1 MKQADGTMRV
11 LNMIHKGG
19 KGMANTVGAL
29 IKEARGKAG
38 LTQEKL
44 AAKVGLGM
52 SANDVSKAE
61 RGDLIPSQDQLKQI
75 AKVTGVTQA
84 SLLNAAKADK
94 GSSAKTVSKTAAK
107 TAQKTTAKTTG
118 RKTTAKAKT
127 TAASKKTAAKTPA
140 NANSTMKVTA
150 AERKLI
156 EAYREASSDAKK
168 NALKVLKGEDAGSIM
183 SQAADSVGSLM
194 GDVLGNVVGSL
205 LGNK

>member
-38 LTQEKL
+38 LTQDKL

-94 GSSAKTVSKTAAK
+94 GSSAKTASKTAAK
-107 TAQKTTAKTTG
+107 TAQKTTAKTTA

>member
-1 MKQADGTMRV
+1 
-11 LNMIHKGG
+11 
-19 KGMANTVGAL
+19 MANTVGAL

-75 AKVTGVTQA
+75 AKVTGVT
-84 SLLNAAKADK
+84 AAKADK
-94 GSSAKTVSKTAAK
+94 GSSAKTASKTAAK
-107 TAQKTTAKTTG
+107 TAQKTTAKTTA

>member
-1 MKQADGTMRV
+1 
-11 LNMIHKGG
+11 
-19 KGMANTVGAL
+19 MANTVGAL

-94 GSSAKTVSKTAAK
+94 GSSAKTASNTAGKTAAK
-107 TAQKTTAKTTG
+107 TAQKTTAKTTA

>member
-1 MKQADGTMRV
+1 MRV

-94 GSSAKTVSKTAAK
+94 GSSAKTASKTAVK
-107 TAQKTTAKTTG
+107 TAQKTTAKTTA

>member
-94 GSSAKTVSKTAAK
+94 GSSAKTASKTAAK
-107 TAQKTTAKTTG
+107 TAQKTTAKTTA

>member
-1 MKQADGTMRV
+1 
-11 LNMIHKGG
+11 
-19 KGMANTVGAL
+19 MANTVGAL

-61 RGDLIPSQDQLKQI
+61 RGDLIPSQAQLKQI

-94 GSSAKTVSKTAAK
+94 GSSAKTASKTAAK
-107 TAQKTTAKTTG
+107 TAQKTTAKTTA